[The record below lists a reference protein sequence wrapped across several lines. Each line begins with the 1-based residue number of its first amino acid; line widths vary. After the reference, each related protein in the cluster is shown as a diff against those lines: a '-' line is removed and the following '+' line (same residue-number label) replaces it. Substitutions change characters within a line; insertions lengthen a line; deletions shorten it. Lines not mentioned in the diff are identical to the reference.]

1 MEIMYVSKAQT
12 NYFSSKNFI
21 GFYGEIKDLTT
32 LLEEIKISTIKN
44 NSKVGHNIPKKSL
57 YNQILDI
64 TNDLLKKKISEL
76 SYGEYKLILL
86 LHTISLNPEI
96 IILNNFDLG
105 FNSKIKSKIS
115 KLIKT
120 VNAENKTN
128 FIVISNDINFI
139 NKTTKHI
146 IISKNK
152 IIKYQGDILTAIK
165 QGFIDKP
172 PIISFIDM
180 ANEKGANLDYT
191 LDSKELLKGIYRSV
205 F

>member
-1 MEIMYVSKAQT
+1 MFDISIKELIFLVVT
-12 NYFSSKNFI
+12 N
-21 GFYGEIKDLTT
+21 
-32 LLEEIKISTIKN
+32 
-44 NSKVGHNIPKKSL
+44 
-57 YNQILDI
+57 
-64 TNDLLKKKISEL
+64 
-76 SYGEYKLILL
+76 
-86 LHTISLNPEI
+86 I

-105 FNSKIKSKIS
+105 FNNKIKSKIS